1 MNKLLVSGIINL
13 NSGSYILDFSNED
26 GIINIDGNVNI
37 YIINNDLKKLVINIE
52 DDSKLNIYKYDKVL
66 KNNIDII
73 INENNNTMV
82 NLNNTFINE
91 NDVLVTISNYINGNN
106 NESNINVRNVSNK
119 DNSKVVVDVYIKEKT
134 INNTAL
140 ENLKG
145 LVNGG
150 FIHIEPNIMCSS
162 NEVVANH
169 LTTISSFNQNDLDYL
184 MSKGLSI
191 ESSKELL
198 LKGFIYS
205 NMDECMKSLLGGE

>member
-13 NSGSYILDFSNED
+13 YSGSYKLEFNNED
-26 GIINIDGNVNI
+26 VIINVNGEVNVYIVNEDIKKIIFNLEDG
-37 YIINNDLKKLVINIE
+37 
-52 DDSKLNIYKYDKVL
+52 SKLNIYKYDNGL

-73 INENNNTMV
+73 INENNSTKV
-82 NLNNTFINE
+82 NFFNTFINE
-91 NDVLVTISNYINGNN
+91 LDVEVKIINYINGNN
-106 NESNINVRNVSNK
+106 NNSNINIRNVSNK
-119 DNSKVVVDVYIKEKT
+119 CNSKIIVDVYIKENT

-140 ENLKG
+140 EDLKG

-169 LTTISSFNQNDLDYL
+169 LTTIGTFNNSELEYL

-191 ESSKELL
+191 DSSKKLL

-205 NMDECMKSLLGGE
+205 NMDEFMKSLLGGD

>member
-26 GIINIDGNVNI
+26 AIININGNVNI
-37 YIINNDLKKLVINIE
+37 YVINNDLKKLVINIE
-52 DDSKLNIYKYDKVL
+52 DDSKLNIYKYDKAL

-82 NLNNTFINE
+82 NFNNTFINE

-106 NESNINVRNVSNK
+106 NESNINVRNVSTK
-119 DNSKVVVDVYIKEKT
+119 GNSKVVVEVYIKEKT

-169 LTTISSFNQNDLDYL
+169 LTTISTFNQSDLDYL
-184 MSKGLSI
+184 MSKRLSI

>member
-13 NSGSYILDFSNED
+13 DSGSYILEFNNED
-26 GIINIDGNVNI
+26 VTININGEVNVYIVNEDIKKIIFNLEDG
-37 YIINNDLKKLVINIE
+37 
-52 DDSKLNIYKYDKVL
+52 SKLNIYKYDNVL

-73 INENNNTMV
+73 INENNNTSV
-82 NLNNTFINE
+82 NLNNTYINE
-91 NDVLVTISNYINGNN
+91 SNVEVKIKNYINGNN
-106 NESNINVRNVSNK
+106 NHSNINIRNVSNK
-119 DNSKVVVDVYIKEKT
+119 DNSKIIVDVYIKENT

-140 ENLKG
+140 EDLKG

-150 FIHIEPNIMCSS
+150 FIHIEPNIICSS

-169 LTTISSFNQNDLDYL
+169 LTTIGTFNNTELEYL

-205 NMDECMKSLLGGE
+205 NMDEFMKNLLGGD

>member
-13 NSGSYILDFSNED
+13 DSGSYILEFNNED
-26 GIINIDGNVNI
+26 VIINVNGDVNVYIVNEDIKKIIFNLEDG
-37 YIINNDLKKLVINIE
+37 
-52 DDSKLNIYKYDKVL
+52 SKLNIYKYDNVL

-73 INENNNTMV
+73 INENNNTSV
-82 NLNNTFINE
+82 NLNNTYINE
-91 NDVLVTISNYINGNN
+91 SNVEVKIINYINGNN
-106 NESNINVRNVSNK
+106 NHSNINIRNVSNK
-119 DNSKVVVDVYIKEKT
+119 DNSNLIVDVYIKENT

-140 ENLKG
+140 EDLKG

-169 LTTISSFNQNDLDYL
+169 LTTIGTFNNTELEYL

-191 ESSKELL
+191 DSSKELL

-205 NMDECMKSLLGGE
+205 NMDEFMKSLLGGD

>member
-13 NSGSYILDFSNED
+13 DSGSYILEFNNED
-26 GIINIDGNVNI
+26 VTININGEVNVYIVNEDIKKIIFNLEDG
-37 YIINNDLKKLVINIE
+37 
-52 DDSKLNIYKYDKVL
+52 SKLNIYKYDNVL

-73 INENNNTMV
+73 INENNNTSV
-82 NLNNTFINE
+82 NLNNTYINE
-91 NDVLVTISNYINGNN
+91 SNVEVKIKNYINGNN
-106 NESNINVRNVSNK
+106 NHSNINIRNVSNK
-119 DNSKVVVDVYIKEKT
+119 DNSNLIVDVYIKENT

-140 ENLKG
+140 EDLKG

-169 LTTISSFNQNDLDYL
+169 LTTIGTFNNTELEYL

-205 NMDECMKSLLGGE
+205 NMDEFMKNLLGGD

>member
-13 NSGSYILDFSNED
+13 DSGSYKLEFNNED
-26 GIINIDGNVNI
+26 VIINVNGEVNVYIVNEDIKKIIFNLEDG
-37 YIINNDLKKLVINIE
+37 
-52 DDSKLNIYKYDKVL
+52 SKLNIYKYDNVL

-73 INENNNTMV
+73 INENNSTKV
-82 NLNNTFINE
+82 NFFNTFINE
-91 NDVLVTISNYINGNN
+91 LDVEVKIINYINGNN
-106 NESNINVRNVSNK
+106 NNSNINIRNVSNK
-119 DNSKVVVDVYIKEKT
+119 CNSKIIVDVYIKENT

-140 ENLKG
+140 EDLKG

-169 LTTISSFNQNDLDYL
+169 LTTIGTFNNSELEYL

-191 ESSKELL
+191 DSSKELL

-205 NMDECMKSLLGGE
+205 NMDEFMKSLLGGD